1 MAAPRKPRTAPPA
14 PGTLAAGRAA
24 RQAACDHH
32 HRGITDGER
41 HVCLLC
47 GAVMALAEW
56 AEGVRRL
63 ASGPP

>member
-1 MAAPRKPRTAPPA
+1 MSVKAHRSKSTTAPPA

-32 HRGITDGER
+32 RGITDGQR

-47 GAVMALAEW
+47 GAVLTLAD
-56 AEGVRRL
+56 VFRNL
-63 ASGPP
+63 PSS